1 MRLLKTKSFSR
12 WARKERLRDKALL
25 EAAEEIR
32 RGLVNADLGS
42 GLMKKR
48 VARTGGGKSG
58 GYRVLVAT
66 DMRLR
71 CVFLYG
77 YAKSERDDMDD
88 RELAGLK
95 RLAQAYLGLD
105 EESIAQGLAFGQ
117 LMEVDSGE
125 SKTA

>member
-12 WARKERLRDKALL
+12 WARKEGLRDKALL
-25 EAAEEIR
+25 EATEEMR
-32 RGLVNADLGS
+32 HGLVDADLGS

-48 VARTGGGKSG
+48 VARAGGGKSG
-58 GYRVLVAT
+58 GYRVLAAT

-77 YAKSERDDMDD
+77 YAKSERDDLDD

-105 EESIAQGLAFGQ
+105 EEAVERGLALGQ